1 MRKKGLTKRQEE
13 EEEEGHVQHD
23 FMPHMENSASKCSR
37 VFSFHSS
44 ATTEDPHFDTI
55 FNNATNVN
63 REEKKKKIISIIKF
77 II

>member
-1 MRKKGLTKRQEE
+1 MGC
-13 EEEEGHVQHD
+13 HVQHD

-77 II
+77 IIW